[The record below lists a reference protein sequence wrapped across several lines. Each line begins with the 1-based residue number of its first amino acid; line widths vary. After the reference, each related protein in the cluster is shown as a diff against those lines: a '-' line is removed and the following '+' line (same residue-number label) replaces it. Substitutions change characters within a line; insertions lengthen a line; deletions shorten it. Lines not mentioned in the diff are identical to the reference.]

1 MESSKESEYN
11 KYNQFVAVLKK
22 KKDLDQKVLNAL
34 IDITSR
40 NADVRY
46 VKMALDVL
54 KEKFMSTH
62 SERTETLVDKIFKL
76 QDVMEETNEKIWDD
90 FLSLVEEY
98 EKLGLTEHPR
108 YLLAMVFLGEL
119 SHNKLLTEEEK

>member
-1 MESSKESEYN
+1 M
-11 KYNQFVAVLKK
+11 
-22 KKDLDQKVLNAL
+22 NAL
-34 IDITSR
+34 IDRTSR
-40 NADVRY
+40 NADVRN

-54 KEKFMSTH
+54 KEKFMRTH
-62 SERTETLVDKIFKL
+62 SERTENLVDKIFKL

-108 YLLAMVFLGEL
+108 YLLAIVFLGGL